1 MLSFLDDCESVVVG
15 MDGAI
20 FLFTVLLW
28 CIVCVK
34 LCCENMRNLM
44 TFYWVEKKTMSLN
57 WMYVQKSTKQMAEV
71 ILHSVGVWRDRL
83 SE

>member
-1 MLSFLDDCESVVVG
+1 
-15 MDGAI
+15 
-20 FLFTVLLW
+20 
-28 CIVCVK
+28 
-34 LCCENMRNLM
+34 
-44 TFYWVEKKTMSLN
+44 MSLN

>member
-1 MLSFLDDCESVVVG
+1 MVFVICVIMLSFLDDFESVVVG

-34 LCCENMRNLM
+34 LCCENMR
-44 TFYWVEKKTMSLN
+44 K
-57 WMYVQKSTKQMAEV
+57 
-71 ILHSVGVWRDRL
+71 
-83 SE
+83 